1 MTFKEW
7 LERPVV
13 LKRGKLLI
21 CKKDIFKSTY
31 CKNAFDNKKQYNV
44 VELDSRYPWV
54 QANDP
59 ELIWVLDN
67 EGQSFSFTKHQE
79 TGMHFIKDY
88 FEEVKR

>member
-13 LKRGKLLI
+13 LKRGKSVI
-21 CKKDIFKSTY
+21 CKKEIFKRTY
-31 CKNAFDNKKQYNV
+31 CKNAFDSGKQYDV
-44 VELDSRYPWV
+44 IESDSRYPWV

-59 ELIWVLDN
+59 EHIWILDN

-79 TGMHFIKDY
+79 FGMFFVEDHFDDIK
-88 FEEVKR
+88 R